1 MQCVFGEEMG
11 LGAACYMLYP
21 FYGNILA
28 CVPIMHARAQVWRCI
43 IAGRSLAVGQLK
55 ENGLYTCALVQ

>member
-11 LGAACYMLYP
+11 LGAACYILYP

-28 CVPIMHARAQVWRCI
+28 CVPMTVQVCDITFQVVHILIR
-43 IAGRSLAVGQLK
+43 
-55 ENGLYTCALVQ
+55 